1 MRFLDMVICDTVADP
16 DTDTTLMF
24 DMILVHPPFLR
35 LTPHVVEDDVDTVR
49 IDEFGFHVLNK

>member
-1 MRFLDMVICDTVADP
+1 MVIGDTVADP

-24 DMILVHPPFLR
+24 DMILVHPPFFR
-35 LTPHVVEDDVDTVR
+35 LTPHVVKDDVDAIR